1 MKEDKQIKNGLRGMG
16 RISMLM
22 MVGLAGMPS
31 CKAESVKEK
40 PNIVFIMVDDMGWK
54 DTGFMGSDFY
64 ETPHIDKLASKGVV
78 FTNAYA
84 NAPNCAPSRA
94 CFLSGQYVP
103 RHGVFTV
110 NSAERGSAKKRKL
123 IPPLNKR
130 ELDAKVFTMAE
141 ALKEQGYSTCHI
153 GKWHMGEGEET
164 GPLAQGFDL
173 NIAGD
178 HSGHPK
184 SYFGPFNMR
193 NLKTEKPN
201 EYLTDRLTDEA
212 LKYIKGQKDNPFFLY
227 FSHYS
232 VHTPIQAKDS
242 LINKYKGKTP
252 GEINN
257 HATYAAM
264 IESTDESVGRVM
276 KELERLGKLENTLVV
291 FFSDNGGYGPVTSMS
306 PLKGSKGMLYEGGIR
321 VPMIVSWPKKIK
333 KSRVCDIP
341 VIGTDFYPTFIELAG
356 AEKGQQILDGESL
369 LPILLSEDAKLKRKA
384 LYWHFPAYLKMY
396 RGMEK
401 SHGYWRTTPA
411 SAIRKG
417 DWKLIEYFEDNSL
430 ELYNLKEDI
439 GETQNLVK
447 TKPEKV
453 KDLLLEL
460 KAWRTELHAPVPTER
475 NPMYEEN

>member
-1 MKEDKQIKNGLRGMG
+1 MKEDNHKKHLLIALGGISLVILGALVGMQ
-16 RISMLM
+16 
-22 MVGLAGMPS
+22 S
-31 CKAESVKEK
+31 CNIEDVREK

-64 ETPHIDKLASKGVV
+64 ETPHIDELASKGIV

-123 IPPLNKR
+123 IPPLNKTI
-130 ELDAKVFTMAE
+130 LDAKVCTIAE
-141 ALKEQGYSTCHI
+141 ALKEQAYSTCHV
-153 GKWHMGEGEET
+153 GKWHLGEGKET
-164 GPLAQGFDL
+164 GPEAQGFDV

-184 SYFGPFNMR
+184 TYFGPFNMA
-193 NLKTEKPN
+193 NLKTEKTN

-212 LKYIKGQKDNPFFLY
+212 IKYMKGQKDKPFFLY

-242 LINKYKGKTP
+242 LINKYKRKTS
-252 GEINN
+252 GEIHNQ
-257 HATYAAM
+257 ATYAAM
-264 IESTDESVGRVM
+264 IESTDESVGRIM

-306 PLKGSKGMLYEGGIR
+306 PLKGSKGMMYEGGIR
-321 VPMIVSWPKKIK
+321 EPMIVSWPKKIK
-333 KSRVCDIP
+333 KPRVCDIP
-341 VIGTDFYPTFIELAG
+341 VIGTDFYPTFLEVAG
-356 AEKGQQILDGESL
+356 AEKGKQNLDGESL
-369 LPILLSEDAKLKRKA
+369 LPILLGEDDKLKREA
-384 LYWHFPAYLKMY
+384 IFWHFPAYLEMY
-396 RGMEK
+396 RGMDK
-401 SHGYWRTTPA
+401 SLGYWRTTPA

-417 DWKLIEYFEDNSL
+417 DWKLIEYFEDDGL

-439 GETQNLVK
+439 GETQNLVE
-447 TKPEKV
+447 TCPEKAA
-453 KDLLLEL
+453 DLHTDLKEWRAEL
-460 KAWRTELHAPVPTER
+460 DAPVPTEL
-475 NPMYEEN
+475 NPKYEEN